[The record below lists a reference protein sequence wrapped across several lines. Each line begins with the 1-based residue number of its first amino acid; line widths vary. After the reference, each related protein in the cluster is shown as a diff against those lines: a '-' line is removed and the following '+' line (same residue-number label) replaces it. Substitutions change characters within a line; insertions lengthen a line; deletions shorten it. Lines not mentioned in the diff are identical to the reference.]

1 MSPNEAMER
10 AASYLASGQYQS
22 AAQRDKAATSKALNE
37 RTQFL
42 DQMMQNTDPSSS
54 KYKEYQKQRDLVIQQ
69 FLADRAVLEGKAAPV
84 TKIPGT
90 VERISG

>member
-1 MSPNEAMER
+1 
-10 AASYLASGQYQS
+10 
-22 AAQRDKAATSKALNE
+22 
-37 RTQFL
+37 
-42 DQMMQNTDPSSS
+42 MMQNTDPSSS